1 MKDEESE
8 ESEELSRPAADCIA
22 PWQARFTLAHGLG
35 WCDGDSGD
43 MVGSMTYGRENDRL
57 SGVRN
62 QR

>member
-1 MKDEESE
+1 LE
-8 ESEELSRPAADCIA
+8 ESEELSRPAAYRSK
-22 PWQARFTLAHGLG
+22 ARFTLAHGLG
-35 WCDGDSGD
+35 WCDGN

>member
-1 MKDEESE
+1 MKDEEELE
-8 ESEELSRPAADCIA
+8 ESEELSRPAAYRSK
-22 PWQARFTLAHGLG
+22 ARFTLAHGLG
-35 WCDGDSGD
+35 WCDGD